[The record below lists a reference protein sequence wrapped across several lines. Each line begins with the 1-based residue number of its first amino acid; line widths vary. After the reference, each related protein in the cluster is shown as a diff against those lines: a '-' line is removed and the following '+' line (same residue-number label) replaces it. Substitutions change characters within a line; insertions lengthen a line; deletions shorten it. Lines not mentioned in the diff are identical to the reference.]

1 RCNRAWS
8 RGRAAAANSL
18 TLNLKATN
26 MKKSIVLL
34 IVACGVI
41 AAGVVYLNRPKT
53 SPVPAPTAE
62 ATPPPAEAPAEKIL
76 VAKPEAPAPLV
87 SNTALPVPIAAAP
100 GVVETNTTATNAIS
114 KTVDALL
121 SAHGSKHDMFEQL
134 RKDGQL
140 DAVIAELQQRV
151 ATNSG
156 DPEIPTTLGEAQ
168 LNKLRALHDAGDTDQ
183 NDMGILA
190 MQADQNFNAALKVD
204 PQNWEAQFV
213 KYSSMTYWP
222 ADPTRDAGTVQH
234 LSSLIDQQ
242 EGMPSQPAFA
252 QTYVV
257 LGNEYQKMGKSDE
270 AMATWQLGAQK
281 FPGDPTLQKKI
292 SGQP

>member
-1 RCNRAWS
+1 
-8 RGRAAAANSL
+8 
-18 TLNLKATN
+18 

-41 AAGVVYLNRPKT
+41 AAGVVYLNRPKA
-53 SPVPAPTAE
+53 SPAPAPTVE
-62 ATPPPAEAPAEKIL
+62 STPPPAEAPAEKIT
-76 VAKPEAPAPLV
+76 VAKPEAPA
-87 SNTALPVPIAAAP
+87 LPVTNAATPAPIAAAP
-100 GVVETNTTATNAIS
+100 ADVEMNASATNAIS
-114 KTVDALL
+114 KAVDALL
-121 SAHGSKHDMFEQL
+121 AAHGNKHDMFDQL

-140 DAVIAELQQRV
+140 DAVIAELQQRA

-156 DPEIPTTLGEAQ
+156 DPGTRTTLGEAL
-168 LNKLRALHDAGDTDQ
+168 LNKIRSLHDAGNEDL
-183 NDMGILA
+183 NEIGILA

-222 ADPTRDAGTVQH
+222 ADPTRDASTVQH

-242 EGMPSQPAFA
+242 EGMPSQPQFA

-257 LGNEYQKMGKSDE
+257 LGNQYQKMGKSDE
-270 AMATWQLGAQK
+270 AKATWQLGAQK